1 MGAQTSGKTY
11 ARELASGKEAD
22 DARAYSLMVG
32 IGTGALQYLVGGI
45 RAFGHS
51 GGYGE
56 KIAGKASEALGGVVK
71 QPVARSALN
80 GIAKRMKEM
89 GKEAFEEYVETTLEP
104 VYRNL
109 IYDEENKLELLSV
122 EALENAFVG
131 ALTAGALNLILPE
144 SGVEGNWTI
153 EEDAAFGGRRRRGN
167 AELTDGQ
174 TDVDNAL
181 KRDIMGRE
189 NETIGDMVLSPKK
202 DIPKAYSKHRPKYAK
217 GQVEQVWENAKDAI
231 TGKVYDPT
239 GREITWDRSRPR
251 RGQWDMGHI
260 PEQKY
265 TDMHKRYMQGLMS
278 KKAFLAWYRDPANYR
293 PELPSTNRSHR
304 YE

>member
-1 MGAQTSGKTY
+1 
-11 ARELASGKEAD
+11 
-22 DARAYSLMVG
+22 
-32 IGTGALQYLVGGI
+32 
-45 RAFGHS
+45 
-51 GGYGE
+51 
-56 KIAGKASEALGGVVK
+56 
-71 QPVARSALN
+71 
-80 GIAKRMKEM
+80 MKEM
-89 GKEAFEEYVETTLEP
+89 GKEAFKEYVETTLEP

-109 IYDEENKLELLSV
+109 IYDEENELELLSV
-122 EALENAFVG
+122 KALENAFVG

-144 SGVEGNWTI
+144 SGVERNRTI
-153 EEDAAFGGRRRRGN
+153 EEDAAFGERRRRGI

-174 TDVDNAL
+174 MDVDNTL
-181 KRDIMGRE
+181 KRDIIGTG
-189 NETIGDMVLSPKK
+189 NETIGDMVLSHPKK
-202 DIPKAYSKHRPKYAK
+202 DIPKAYSKNRPKYAK
-217 GQVEQVWENAKDAI
+217 GQVELVWENAKDVI

-265 TDMHKRYMQGLMS
+265 ADVHKRYMQGLMS
-278 KKAFLAWYRDPANYR
+278 KEDFIAWYRDPTNYR